1 MFKNLKIRQKF
12 LISGILAFTSLIF
25 LGFLSYYINKS
36 NNKSLNS
43 LFEDFSHVQ
52 AFQSEFHTTLFFVRE
67 KSLMMRL
74 YPNDTIFAQNLQN
87 DIDEKI
93 SLLDKRFPDLSQ
105 EINLLWE
112 NYKNDVIYIHRAFH
126 NIPQKAV
133 DAQVIKHENEIF
145 FELLDAVE
153 TYQKNLLTRSE
164 HTFMESRKLNNTS
177 ANYILIGFFL
187 VGFLSFIFNAY
198 LLIKTVKNVEKV
210 GKGLKNFFQYL
221 RNSKKVNEELHIHI
235 NTYDELGIMA
245 QAINK
250 QVKLIQIALNND
262 NQFINEAI
270 SLVKELKEGHFGK
283 RLQSTAFSHDLK
295 TLKGLMNH
303 MLDNLEN
310 EIAKEVR
317 ERLAQEQMLIQQS
330 KLAAM
335 GTMLGNIAHQ
345 WRQPISEISAILMSI
360 ETQLHYSKVNYKIFL
375 HHIKLCN
382 KITEHMSNTISDFQ
396 NFFRPSKEK
405 EYFDVYEECNRA
417 VSIISASFASHYI
430 EIEFRVDEHSTI
442 YGYPREFA
450 HSILNI
456 LSNAKDVLLERKIT
470 HPKVTFSIKKGK
482 EYTVIHIEDNAGGIQ
497 LDDINIIFEP
507 YYTTK
512 YESQGTGIGLHIA
525 KTMIEK
531 NMNGYLSVHNTNSGA
546 CFTIKIK

>member
-25 LGFLSYYINKS
+25 LGFLSYDINKS
-36 NNKSLNS
+36 NNNSLNS
-43 LFEDFSHVQ
+43 LFKDFSQVQ
-52 AFQSEFHTTLFFVRE
+52 DFQSSFYTTLFFVRE

-74 YPNDTIFAQNLQN
+74 YPNETLFAKNLQH

-93 SLLDKRFPDLSQ
+93 MLLDKKFPDLSP

-112 NYKNDVIYIHRAFH
+112 NYKNDVIFIHRAFH
-126 NIPQKAV
+126 TVPQEEV
-133 DAQVIKHENEIF
+133 DIHIIKHENEIF
-145 FELLDAVE
+145 FALLDAVDN
-153 TYQKNLLTRSE
+153 YQKNLLTQYE
-164 HTFMESRKLNNTS
+164 NTFFDSSNLNSTS

-187 VGFLSFIFNAY
+187 VGFLSFIFNAS
-198 LLIKTVKNVEKV
+198 LILKTVQNIEKV
-210 GKGLKNFFQYL
+210 GQGLKKFFRYL
-221 RNSKKVNEELHIHI
+221 HNSKKVTGELHIHI
-235 NTYDELGIMA
+235 ATHDELGLMA

-250 QVKLIQIALNND
+250 QVKFIQMALTRD
-262 NQFINEAI
+262 NRFIEEAI
-270 SLVKELKEGHFGK
+270 MLVKELQEGHFGK
-283 RLQSTAFSHDLK
+283 RLKSPACSQDLK
-295 TLKGLMNH
+295 TLKDLMNH

-310 EIAKEVR
+310 EISKEVK
-317 ERLAQEQMLIQQS
+317 ERLVQEQMLIQQS

-360 ETQLHYSKVNYKIFL
+360 ETQLHYSKVNYKSFL

-382 KITEHMSNTISDFQ
+382 QITEHMSNTISDFQ

-405 EYFDVYEECNRA
+405 EYFDVYEACSKA
-417 VSIISASFASHYI
+417 VSIISESFASHYI

-456 LSNAKDVLLERKIT
+456 LSNAKDILLERKIL
-470 HPKVTFSIKKGK
+470 HPKVIFWIRKGK
-482 EYTVIHIEDNAGGIQ
+482 EYTIIQIEDNAGGID
-497 LDDINIIFEP
+497 LEDIDIIFEP

-531 NMNGYLSVHNTNSGA
+531 NMNGYLNVKNTNNGA

>member
-12 LISGILAFTSLIF
+12 LISGIFAFISLIF

-36 NNKSLNS
+36 NNNSLNS
-43 LFEDFSHVQ
+43 LFKDFSQVQ
-52 AFQSEFHTTLFFVRE
+52 DFQSSFYPTLFFVRE

-74 YPNDTIFAQNLQN
+74 YPNETELAKNLEH

-93 SLLDKRFPDLSQ
+93 ILLDKKFPDLSP
-105 EINLLWE
+105 EIDLLWK
-112 NYKNDVIYIHRAFH
+112 NYKNDVLFIHRAFY
-126 NIPQKAV
+126 NVPQEEV
-133 DAQVIKHENEIF
+133 DVQVIKHENEIF

-153 TYQKNLLTRSE
+153 NYQTNLLIRSE
-164 HTFMESRKLNNTS
+164 HTFFESRNLNSTS

-187 VGFLSFIFNAY
+187 IGFLSFIFNAS

-210 GKGLKNFFQYL
+210 GQGLKNFFLYL
-221 RNSKKVNEELHIHI
+221 HNSKKVTRELHIHI
-235 NTYDELGIMA
+235 NTQDELGLMA
-245 QAINK
+245 QAINE
-250 QVKLIQIALNND
+250 QVKLIQMALNSD
-262 NQFINEAI
+262 NRFIEEAI
-270 SLVKELKEGHFGK
+270 MLVKELKGGHFGK
-283 RLQSTAFSHDLK
+283 RLQSTAYSQDLK
-295 TLKGLMNH
+295 TLKGVMNH
-303 MLDNLEN
+303 MLINLEN
-310 EIAKEVR
+310 EITKEVK

-360 ETQLHYSKVNYKIFL
+360 ETQLHYSKVNYKNFL
-375 HHIKLCN
+375 HHINLCN

-405 EYFDVYEECNRA
+405 EYFDVYIECHKA
-417 VSIISASFASHYI
+417 VSIISASFASHNI

-456 LSNAKDVLLERKIT
+456 LANAKDILLERKII
-470 HPKVTFSIKKGK
+470 HPKVIFGIKKGK
-482 EYTVIHIEDNAGGIQ
+482 EYTIINIEDNAGGIQ
-497 LDDINIIFEP
+497 LENINIIFEP

-531 NMNGYLSVHNTNSGA
+531 NMDGYLNVKNTESGA

>member
-12 LISGILAFTSLIF
+12 LISGALAFTSLLF

-36 NNKSLNS
+36 NNNSLNS
-43 LFEDFSHVQ
+43 LFEDFLQVQ
-52 AFQSEFHTTLFFVRE
+52 DFQSSFHTTLFFVRE

-74 YPNDTIFAQNLQN
+74 YPNETELATNLQR

-93 SLLDKRFPDLSQ
+93 TLLDTRFHNLSP
-105 EINLLWE
+105 EIDLLWK
-112 NYKNDVIYIHRAFH
+112 NYKNDVIFIHRAFH
-126 NIPQKAV
+126 NVTQEEV
-133 DAQVIKHENEIF
+133 DIQIIKHENEIF

-153 TYQKNLLTRSE
+153 NYQKNLLIRSE
-164 HTFMESRKLNNTS
+164 HTFLESRNLNSTS

-187 VGFLSFIFNAY
+187 VGFLSFIFNAS

-210 GKGLKNFFQYL
+210 GQGLKNFFLYL
-221 RNSKKVNEELHIHI
+221 HNSKKITGELHIHI
-235 NTYDELGIMA
+235 NTHDELGLMA
-245 QAINK
+245 QAINE
-250 QVKLIQIALNND
+250 QVKLIQMALNSD
-262 NQFINEAI
+262 NRFIEEAI
-270 SLVKELKEGHFGK
+270 MIVKELKEGHFGK
-283 RLQSTAFSHDLK
+283 RLQSTAFSQDLK

-310 EIAKEVR
+310 EIAKEVK
-317 ERLAQEQMLIQQS
+317 ERLVQEQMLIQQS
-330 KLAAM
+330 KLAEM

-360 ETQLHYSKVNYKIFL
+360 ETQLHYSKVNYKNFL

-382 KITEHMSNTISDFQ
+382 QITEHMSNTISDFQ

-405 EYFDVYEECNRA
+405 EYFDVYEECSKA
-417 VSIISASFASHYI
+417 ISIISASFASYFI
-430 EIEFRVDEHSTI
+430 EIEFQVVKHSTI

-456 LSNAKDVLLERKIT
+456 LSNAKDILLERKVT
-470 HPKVTFSIKKGK
+470 HPKVIFSIKKGK

-497 LDDINIIFEP
+497 LEDINIVFEP

-531 NMNGYLSVHNTNSGA
+531 NMNGYLSVHNTNNGA

>member
-12 LISGILAFTSLIF
+12 LISGILAFISLLF
-25 LGFLSYYINKS
+25 LGFLSYYINRS
-36 NNKSLNS
+36 NNHSLNS
-43 LFEDFSHVQ
+43 LFKDFSQVQ
-52 AFQSEFHTTLFFVRE
+52 DFQSSFYPTLFFVRE

-74 YPNDTIFAQNLQN
+74 YPSDTELAKNLEQG
-87 DIDEKI
+87 IDEKI
-93 SLLDKRFPDLSQ
+93 ILLDKKFPDLSP
-105 EINLLWE
+105 EIDQLWK
-112 NYKNDVIYIHRAFH
+112 NYKNDVIFIHRAFH
-126 NIPQKAV
+126 NVPQEEV
-133 DAQVIKHENEIF
+133 SIQVIQHENEIF
-145 FELLDAVE
+145 FELLDAVDY
-153 TYQKNLLTRSE
+153 YQKNLLIRSE
-164 HTFMESRKLNNTS
+164 HTFFESRNLNSTS
-177 ANYILIGFFL
+177 ANYILVGFFL
-187 VGFLSFIFNAY
+187 IGFLSFIFNAS

-210 GKGLKNFFQYL
+210 GQGLKNFFLYL
-221 RNSKKVNEELHIHI
+221 HNSKKVTGELHIHI
-235 NTYDELGIMA
+235 NTQDELGLMA
-245 QAINK
+245 QAINE
-250 QVKLIQIALNND
+250 QVKLIQIALNSD
-262 NQFINEAI
+262 NQFIDEAI
-270 SLVKELKEGHFGK
+270 MIVKELKGGHFGK
-283 RLQSTAFSHDLK
+283 RLRSTAYSQDLK
-295 TLKGLMNH
+295 TLKGVMNH

-310 EIAKEVR
+310 EISKEVK

-360 ETQLHYSKVNYKIFL
+360 ETQLHYSKVNYKSFL

-405 EYFDVYEECNRA
+405 EYFDVYEECNKA
-417 VSIISASFASHYI
+417 VSIISASFASYCI
-430 EIEFRVDEHSTI
+430 DIEFQVFEHSKI

-456 LSNAKDVLLERKIT
+456 LANAKDILLERKIS
-470 HPKVTFSIKKGK
+470 HPKVVFSIKKGK
-482 EYTVIHIEDNAGGIQ
+482 EYTIIHIEDNAGGIQ
-497 LDDINIIFEP
+497 IEDINIVFEP

-531 NMNGYLSVHNTNSGA
+531 NMNGYLSVKNTESGA